1 MPNSYFWLLYA
12 HILAA
17 CLYQGALVFFW
28 LLMRHLR
35 RRLPP
40 AEFAGEITSI
50 LRFYHPFVL
59 VCMGALI
66 MTGAW
71 YLTGLK
77 MAMGPAFGRL
87 FVPLGLKLLTVFL
100 MMMGVSFQF
109 FAVGLRLTRGT
120 GPAGNGRPLGATTD
134 ERLRLLRTLERVNL
148 ANAVLALFAIFFGLA
163 LDEATS
169 SLNKGF

>member
-1 MPNSYFWLLYA
+1 MSKGDFWLLYA
-12 HILAA
+12 HLLAA
-17 CLYQGALVFFW
+17 CLYEGALVFFW

-40 AEFAGEITSI
+40 AEFAGEVASI

-59 VCMGALI
+59 ACMGVLI

-71 YLTGLK
+71 YLTSLK

-87 FVPLGLKLLTVFL
+87 FVPLGLKLLAVFL
-100 MMMGVSFQF
+100 MMMGISFQF

-120 GPAGNGRPLGATTD
+120 GPAGNGCPPDAATD
-134 ERLRLLRTLERVNL
+134 ERVRLLRTLERANL

-163 LDEATS
+163 L
-169 SLNKGF
+169 NKGF

>member
-1 MPNSYFWLLYA
+1 MSNTSFWILYV

-17 CLYQGALVFFW
+17 CLYEGALVFFW
-28 LLMRHLR
+28 LLMGHLR
-35 RRLPP
+35 RRLEP
-40 AEFAGEITSI
+40 EEYAGEIVSI

-59 VCMGALI
+59 ICMGVLI

-77 MAMGPAFGRL
+77 MAMGPAFGKL

-100 MMMGVSFQF
+100 MMMGISFQF

-120 GPAGNGRPLGATTD
+120 GPAGNGRPISDTTE
-134 ERLRLLRTLERVNL
+134 ERMKLLKTLEHVNL
-148 ANAVLALFAIFFGLA
+148 GNAVLALFAIFFGLA
-163 LDEATS
+163 L
-169 SLNKGF
+169 NKGF